1 MTRFTASHLPE
12 MNGWYER
19 HGKPPVDFPSLPAF
33 GLIEEGLAAG
43 FLYMTDSTM
52 GLLEG
57 FVTNPDAPQ
66 PERSEALEKI
76 LHGLMEEASLLGV
89 KTLVGLCGTETIVK
103 LGLRN
108 GFRHLGQYEMVSKE
122 VA

>member
-1 MTRFTASHLPE
+1 MKRFTFNDLPE

-19 HGKPPVDFPSLPAF
+19 HGKPPVDFPSLPGF
-33 GLIEEGLAAG
+33 GLIEEGRAAG
-43 FLYMTDSTM
+43 FLYMTDSTL

-57 FVTNPDAPQ
+57 FVTNPEAPRE
-66 PERSEALEKI
+66 ERSAALEKI
-76 LHGLMEEASLLGV
+76 LHALMDEASRLGV
-89 KTLVGLCGTETIVK
+89 KTLVGLCGAETIVK

-108 GFRHLGQYEMVSKE
+108 GFRHLGQYEMVAKE

>member
-1 MTRFTASHLPE
+1 M
-12 MNGWYER
+12 
-19 HGKPPVDFPSLPAF
+19 
-33 GLIEEGLAAG
+33 AAG
-43 FLYMTDSTM
+43 FLYITDSTM